1 MHPLVIALFSTNPI
15 PEVPLAGKLIFFYSN
30 WAKLTQD
37 RNILNI
43 VQRFEILFLEN
54 PVQGKSLN
62 SRVLNQVQSK
72 FVKEELKE
80 MLLKGS
86 IQSVST
92 CKNQYLSNL
101 YLISKGYG
109 GNRSVINLKHLNNF
123 ISHKHFKMEGLN
135 LLQNMLQTGE
145 YMCKLDLKDAYF
157 CVPLKTESR
166 KYVRFQ
172 WEETLYE
179 HLCLGFGLGPA
190 PLIFTEILKVP
201 ISLLKWLQIR
211 VIIYLDD
218 MLVMSQILEE
228 LLMSGDTITF
238 LLTQLGFVI
247 NLKNSILA
255 PVQQI
260 NFLPQRKIEELVQM
274 SQNAMGGNLT
284 LMDLTKLLGKL
295 TSTIPKNL
303 QAKSQIRFLQQ
314 IQIKAL
320 RKKMTYESVITLDQ
334 QTKEELS
341 WWITNMNIYNGKS
354 LLIVPPDLT
363 IFSDASK
370 KGWVLHAKG
379 LPRRSMVFS
388 GENLTNKCSRMK
400 AVRLAILSFT
410 KLKKLNSIHLR
421 IDNMT
426 AL

>member
-1 MHPLVIALFSTNPI
+1 
-15 PEVPLAGKLIFFYSN
+15 
-30 WAKLTQD
+30 
-37 RNILNI
+37 
-43 VQRFEILFLEN
+43 
-54 PVQGKSLN
+54 
-62 SRVLNQVQSK
+62 
-72 FVKEELKE
+72 

-109 GNRSVINLKHLNNF
+109 GNGSVINLKHLNNF
-123 ISHKHFKMEGLN
+123 ISYKHFKMEGLN

-179 HLCLGFGLGPA
+179 HLFLGFGLGPA

-218 MLVMSQILEE
+218 MLVMSQTLEE

-238 LLTQLGFVI
+238 PLTQLGFVI

-260 NFLPQRKIEELVQM
+260 DFLPQRKVEELVQM

-295 TSTIPKNL
+295 TSTIPKIL

-379 LPRRSMVFS
+379 LPRGSMVFS
-388 GENLTNKCSRMK
+388 GESLTNKCSRMK
-400 AVRLAILSFT
+400 AVRLAIFSFT

-426 AL
+426 AP